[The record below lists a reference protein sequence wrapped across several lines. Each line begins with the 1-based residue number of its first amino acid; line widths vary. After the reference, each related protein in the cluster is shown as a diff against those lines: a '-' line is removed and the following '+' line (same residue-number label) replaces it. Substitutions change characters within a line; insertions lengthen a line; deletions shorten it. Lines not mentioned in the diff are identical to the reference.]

1 MSMGYISRKMQIK
14 SNNEKERIQ
23 ETIDCKKRKMGELV
37 IRLVELEEKATFVS
51 DDELNKYPDVCDDMF
66 NS

>member
-1 MSMGYISRKMQIK
+1 
-14 SNNEKERIQ
+14 
-23 ETIDCKKRKMGELV
+23 MGELV
-37 IRLVELEEKATFVS
+37 IRLVELEEKATFVY